1 MNEFWT
7 IPTADMTYTRLQ
19 NYTNVMVG
27 KHGIQTFKVMVVV
40 LLLFLSSFD
49 VFVLTDA
56 HPLLILGMWFV
67 QIYLTSI
74 QINI

>member
-1 MNEFWT
+1 MDLGQSLTVKMIF
-7 IPTADMTYTRLQ
+7 TRLQ